1 MAGGTVS
8 WYRKLVC
15 FQVIPEVSLFSG
27 DTGREH
33 TEASCEHLHVFRY
46 FRMSVLLL
54 SPWLPR
60 HDFRRW
66 VTTTQTTFLTIHTLI
81 SLECIVL
88 VKAGR
93 GSDPTKVKRDFTIA
107 LSFMIAAIVAGM
119 LCEIAYLVLKH
130 TVFPPAEGN
139 LRILRA
145 PLLIGW
151 RIRTP
156 SWSFFKRK
164 VFANRC
170 LYHSECSSFNI
181 KSSIHP
187 KREITEHLSDHLD

>member
-33 TEASCEHLHVFRY
+33 TETSCQHLHVFRY
-46 FRMSVLLL
+46 FCVSVLLL
-54 SPWLPR
+54 SSRLPR
-60 HDFRRW
+60 HDLRWW
-66 VTTTQTTFLTIHTLI
+66 VTTTQTTFHTLV
-81 SLECIVL
+81 SLESIIA

-151 RIRTP
+151 RKSR
-156 SWSFFKRK
+156 FF
-164 VFANRC
+164 
-170 LYHSECSSFNI
+170 
-181 KSSIHP
+181 
-187 KREITEHLSDHLD
+187 